1 MCYTCESYIY
11 DYMKQPMRPDNII
24 YRDIHHKRLQ
34 AIIPDCISTFHRFF
48 SRLSEFQFSVAAFII
63 DTDAAASLDKDETVL
78 KRLAYRSMANWFR
91 MIDNDYEL
99 IICLIHENCITKNPE
114 ELVGFWLSEL
124 FIIKE
129 IHMEHKGLPKEKAVE
144 VEDELYR

>member
-1 MCYTCESYIY
+1 
-11 DYMKQPMRPDNII
+11 MKQPMRPDNII

-34 AIIPDCISTFHRFF
+34 AIIPECISTFHRFF

-114 ELVGFWLSEL
+114 ELLGFWLSEL

-129 IHMEHKGLPKEKAVE
+129 IHMEHKGLPKEKVVE

>member
-1 MCYTCESYIY
+1 
-11 DYMKQPMRPDNII
+11 MKQPMRPDNVI

-34 AIIPDCISTFHRFF
+34 AIIPECISTFHRFF

-78 KRLAYRSMANWFR
+78 KKLAYRSMANWFR

-129 IHMEHKGLPKEKAVE
+129 IHMEHKRLPPSCATVVVQ